1 MSPVE
6 IKWITQWMF
15 THQYIAILQMK
26 AKMGNITLTTILL
39 KKIAFS
45 KVVIVLKSDNTWW
58 SKHPENLW
66 KCWDKRDRLG
76 WADRKG
82 DPGQVLPHGI
92 LKNFKNLVQSP
103 SYWNLTADC
112 FFIRNSYADENHMLL
127 YKNRQIQRMN

>member
-6 IKWITQWMF
+6 IKLITQWMF
-15 THQYIAILQMK
+15 TNQYIVVLQMK
-26 AKMGNITLTTILL
+26 AKMDNIMLITILL
-39 KKIAFS
+39 KTDRFLKGGDF
-45 KVVIVLKSDNTWW
+45 LKSDNTWW

-76 WADRKG
+76 WAAMKG
-82 DPGQVLPHGI
+82 DPGKVLPHGI

-112 FFIRNSYADENHMLL
+112 FFIRNSYADENRMLL
-127 YKNRQIQRMN
+127 YRNRQIQRMN